1 MPTFG
6 FEGKELSQ
14 TFAADIS
21 DKEDLE
27 KTRKIIAITKSC
39 WYSTR

>member
-6 FEGKELSQ
+6 FDGKELSQ

-21 DKEDLE
+21 GKEDLE
-27 KTRKIIAITKSC
+27 KSTKIIAITKSC
-39 WYSTR
+39 WYGTR